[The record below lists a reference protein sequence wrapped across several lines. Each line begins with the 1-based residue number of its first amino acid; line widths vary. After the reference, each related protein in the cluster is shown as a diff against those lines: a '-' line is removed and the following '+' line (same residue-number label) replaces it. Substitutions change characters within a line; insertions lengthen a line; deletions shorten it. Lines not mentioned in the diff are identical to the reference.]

1 MKSLKLLILIL
12 SVFQITGCRDTAV
25 PEKLV
30 SQVDSLSAA
39 FVPVNGEGLCDIG
52 LYMSDGGLLVI
63 KGETN
68 LPAAKDELIALMER
82 SGHAFSD
89 SIRVLPDTTKV
100 KKPWGLVTLSVCN
113 MRGRPAHAGEMVT
126 QAIMG
131 TPVRILDRRGGWFF
145 IQTPDSYLGWTND
158 AAIAELTQSEMDAW
172 RGSGRVIYTRNIG
185 DLKGDDGGVVT
196 DLVMGSVLKKEGET
210 GDRYIVSLPDGRR
223 GILSKSDAADF
234 SLWASEKQPVAGELI
249 AFGKSLLGSP
259 YLWGGTSTKGIDCS
273 GFVKITYF
281 TAGMIL
287 ARDASSQYLYGR
299 EIPME
304 TSLDSLLPGDL
315 VFFGH
320 MRDGKKWMGHTGMYI
335 GDTEV
340 IHSSGMVKINSL
352 DTTRANYSEYL
363 GSIFLGAKRFI
374 GVPPEKGYQRV
385 AEHNW
390 YF

>member
-12 SVFQITGCRDTAV
+12 SVLQTFGCQEKAV
-25 PEKLV
+25 PEKLM
-30 SQVDSLSAA
+30 SQVDSISAA
-39 FVPVNGEGLCDIG
+39 FVPVRAEGLCDID
-52 LYMSDGGLLVI
+52 LYMANGGVIVI

-68 LPAAKDELIALMER
+68 FPEAKSELIALMDR
-82 SGHAFSD
+82 SGYQFSD
-89 SIRVLPDTTKV
+89 SITVLPDTTQV
-100 KKPWGLVTLSVCN
+100 KMPWGLVTVSVCN

-131 TPVRILDRRGGWFF
+131 TPVRILNRRGGWLF

-158 AAIAELTQSEMDAW
+158 DAITELTESQMNGW
-172 RGSGRVIYTRNIG
+172 KGSGRVIYTRNIG
-185 DLKGDDGGVVT
+185 DLKGDDGLVVS
-196 DLVMGSVLKKEGET
+196 DLVMGSIVKKEGET
-210 GDRYIVSLPDGRR
+210 RDHYIVSLPDGRK
-223 GILSKSDAADF
+223 GNLSKSDAADF
-234 SLWASEKQPVAGELI
+234 SVWAREKQPVAGDLI

-304 TSLDSLLPGDL
+304 TSLDSLSPGDL
-315 VFFGH
+315 VFFGR

-385 AEHNW
+385 SEHNW